1 MRTSCNWRVS
11 LARDGRSQKQ
21 FVQPVEKYDAPV
33 INDGHAG
40 FSWKFSQVQLN
51 TKQVFI
57 ALGEVLVSQMGLE
70 TWGEMDGGIFLQIWR
85 LNCCPRK
92 TSCFV
97 YWLIF
102 WRADFEDFEGVLAV
116 QVVVSL
122 SVVRF
127 LIDSLWQRL
136 WQLTG
141 GPPVVVGKVAAKRQR
156 LWGGEGELW
165 PSRHGKTGDNKIR
178 H

>member
-1 MRTSCNWRVS
+1 
-11 LARDGRSQKQ
+11 
-21 FVQPVEKYDAPV
+21 
-33 INDGHAG
+33 
-40 FSWKFSQVQLN
+40 
-51 TKQVFI
+51 
-57 ALGEVLVSQMGLE
+57 
-70 TWGEMDGGIFLQIWR
+70 MDGGIFLQIWR

-92 TSCFV
+92 TSCFC
-97 YWLIF
+97 L
-102 WRADFEDFEGVLAV
+102 RADFLMSRFRKGILAV
-116 QVVVSL
+116 LVVVSL
-122 SVVRF
+122 SAVRF

-141 GPPVVVGKVAAKRQR
+141 GPPVVVGEGAAKRQR

>member
-1 MRTSCNWRVS
+1 M
-11 LARDGRSQKQ
+11 AD
-21 FVQPVEKYDAPV
+21 F
-33 INDGHAG
+33 
-40 FSWKFSQVQLN
+40 
-51 TKQVFI
+51 
-57 ALGEVLVSQMGLE
+57 LVSR
-70 TWGEMDGGIFLQIWR
+70 F
-85 LNCCPRK
+85 RK
-92 TSCFV
+92 
-97 YWLIF
+97 
-102 WRADFEDFEGVLAV
+102 GVLAV

-141 GPPVVVGKVAAKRQR
+141 GPPVVVGEVAAKRQR
-156 LWGGEGELW
+156 LQGGEGELW